1 MGGIRE
7 IKSNNNSRS
16 HSRGGSFN
24 LKESA
29 DTGLNDREEIKRE
42 IDILNDENSGL
53 INLTAPNNLEEIEHP
68 PPDELIK
75 NDLKALEICTIYT
88 NVLYIGETIDQM
100 LTKEHPFQELNTNPL
115 SMFQTPENTQTKVRM
130 PQAPT
135 NIITNNQSQNSKST
149 KPNSAIPQR
158 NSQQISTEASYLK
171 RQEFEKILQDSF
183 DRMGQKIM
191 KGYREKGR
199 EGISRGTSAGR
210 SGAKSSQSS
219 IRGQREKEGSPK
231 VKWGKGRVRAANK
244 GALSAQTSP
253 KGGRG
258 VIIDCSHEVGVINF
272 DAVSPI
278 VGDRLLPG
286 EIHRI
291 DVDSKYNPPQMSNNG
306 GVRTN
311 ITNTTHT
318 VNTINT
324 TNRNMRGKTRTNT
337 RGVKYPGKEFMVGDE
352 AAKLVDQLYSKAGL
366 MNKRK

>member
-171 RQEFEKILQDSF
+171 RQEL
-183 DRMGQKIM
+183 
-191 KGYREKGR
+191 
-199 EGISRGTSAGR
+199 
-210 SGAKSSQSS
+210 
-219 IRGQREKEGSPK
+219 GQREKEGSPK